1 MPMRKLILLLALG
14 GLILVGIGGYLYLE
28 PGIGHRHPVWAVPDG
43 NGRQG
48 RQAILKYGCYACHVV
63 TGIREATGRVGPK
76 LEEID
81 RQIYV
86 GGVLPNFPENMILW
100 IQDPLRF
107 SPQTAMPDLGV
118 SDQDARNI
126 AAYLFRNP

>member
-1 MPMRKLILLLALG
+1 MRKLILLLALG
-14 GLILVGIGGYLYLE
+14 GLILIGALGYLYLE
-28 PGIGHRHPVWAVPDG
+28 PGIGDRHPVWVVPEG
-43 NGRQG
+43 NQRLGREALL
-48 RQAILKYGCYACHVV
+48 RHGCYACHVI

-81 RQIYV
+81 RQIYI
-86 GGVLPNFPENMILW
+86 GGVLPNLPENMILW